1 MSKYENTSGLRNPDW
16 LWATL
21 KNNPEG
27 LLFLAAGCALLLR
40 RGRTMERTEPRSD
53 AQEYLGQHESIP
65 DDIPHQNRVGEW
77 AKEASR
83 IAENARDRAASLSK
97 KMSETAG
104 EYAGAASEYARDT
117 REKVVDQSR
126 RLAEKGQAG
135 VQTLMQEQPLAV
147 ALVGV
152 AAGAALAAALPM
164 TIPERRVL
172 GPARQRVFEAA
183 QTAGQKITE
192 TAGERL
198 SGAVKEGV
206 KDVVREVGAG
216 IAGGAAGAPQQAT
229 PSTTAPTQN
238 QDLDSHQG

>member
-1 MSKYENTSGLRNPDW
+1 MSKYVNASGLRKPDW

-21 KNNPEG
+21 KKNPEG

-40 RGRTMERTEPRSD
+40 RGRSIERIEQVGSD

-135 VQTLMQEQPLAV
+135 FPNPDAGTAFGCRFGW
-147 ALVGV
+147 VG
-152 AAGAALAAALPM
+152 GWS
-164 TIPERRVL
+164 R
-172 GPARQRVFEAA
+172 
-183 QTAGQKITE
+183 
-192 TAGERL
+192 
-198 SGAVKEGV
+198 SGSRSS
-206 KDVVREVGAG
+206 DDDT
-216 IAGGAAGAPQQAT
+216 GAAGSWP
-229 PSTTAPTQN
+229 
-238 QDLDSHQG
+238 G